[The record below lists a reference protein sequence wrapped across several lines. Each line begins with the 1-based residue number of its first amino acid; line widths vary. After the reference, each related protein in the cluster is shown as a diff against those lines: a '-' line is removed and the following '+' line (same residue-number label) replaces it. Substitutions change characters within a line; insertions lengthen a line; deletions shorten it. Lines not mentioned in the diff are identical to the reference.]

1 MFDLITL
8 LLLFMIIASVIA
20 LFTND
25 LLSAVIA
32 LGAVGFGS
40 TVLFLLLKAPDVVPT
55 HIVVEVLTLIIL
67 IRAVVGRETVAF
79 TGVRAIPVAAASGVL
94 VLIFLTFAVM
104 SFSGMPKFGTPSMV
118 TNLDAPSRTY
128 IAEGLKETGAANAV
142 TGVLLDYRAYD
153 TLGEAT
159 VLFTAIIGAVVLLRR
174 RSRRKRQGQPDN
186 EQGGNEK

>member
-1 MFDLITL
+1 MFDLITV

-40 TVLFLLLKAPDVVPT
+40 TVLFLLLRAPDVVPT

-79 TGVRAIPVAAASGVL
+79 TGIRAIPMAAASSVL

-104 SFSGMPKFGTPSMV
+104 SFSEMPEFGKPSMV
-118 TNLDAPSRTY
+118 TNIDAPSRTY

-142 TGVLLDYRAYD
+142 TAVLLDYRAYD

-159 VLFTAIIGAVVLLRR
+159 VLFTAIIGAIVLLRR
-174 RSRRKRQGQPDN
+174 RSRKRREGLPDS
-186 EQGGNEK
+186 EQGGSDG

>member
-40 TVLFLLLKAPDVVPT
+40 TVLFLLLRAPDVVPT

-67 IRAVVGRETVAF
+67 IRAVVGRETTTF
-79 TGVRAIPVAAASGVL
+79 TGIRPIPVAAASGVL

-104 SFSGMPKFGTPSMV
+104 SFSGMPEFGTPSMV
-118 TNLDAPSRTY
+118 TNIDAPSRTY

-142 TGVLLDYRAYD
+142 TAVLLDYRAYD

-174 RSRRKRQGQPDN
+174 RSRKRRQGLPYS
-186 EQGGNEK
+186 EKGGNEK